1 MYALLVYLFGV
12 CVYDCSPMRGAI
24 RAFTVFAGNYGSS
37 LNEVFK
43 NIAQEAGICIAQTE
57 QVFNNAEDEAYDT
70 VLKNLLMYKS
80 TARAVACFCEGMT
93 VRNLLKATRRL
104 EVAGDLLLIGR

>member
-1 MYALLVYLFGV
+1 
-12 CVYDCSPMRGAI
+12 MRGGI
-24 RAFTVFAGNYGSS
+24 YVNSLCVGNYGSS

-70 VLKNLLMYKS
+70 VLKNLLLYKS
-80 TARAVACFCEGMT
+80 TARTVACFCEGMT
-93 VRNLLKATRRL
+93 VRNLLKSMRRL